1 MPTSTRTL
9 SGFFENIYREVVDLS
24 MRVQPDEHP
33 MVMRVL
39 TSDRNFERFK
49 TYAGLG
55 RPQVKPE
62 LSPIQFDDPI
72 EGPHREV
79 EHQTTAIGFKI
90 SYEAME
96 DDKFGIGSQTAG
108 SLGDSLR
115 EGYEED
121 FAALWNNCL
130 ATDGNP
136 VLTYDGVSI
145 ANDAHVPLGQGVATQ
160 DNLFTGDVSLSL
172 LQSFRYHFRNL
183 VNDRGLRN
191 QGHRLATVIIAPD
204 ATTEPLLDQMIG
216 GTGMQPFTA
225 DNTVHELAELRTQ
238 IKKVVYSYMTDTDR
252 TIGLSQMALTKEGGP
267 AAIWRRRPSMT
278 SWDDDAIQGSCF
290 AGSYRNSSVCPD
302 WHGIAVS
309 GG

>member
-1 MPTSTRTL
+1 MSTSTRTL
-9 SGFFENIYREVVDLS
+9 SGFYENIYREVVDLS
-24 MRVQPDEHP
+24 MREQPDEHP

-49 TYAGLG
+49 SYAGLG

-62 LSPIQFDDPI
+62 LTPIQFDDPI
-72 EGPHREV
+72 EGQERQI

-90 SYEAME
+90 SFEAME
-96 DDKFGIGSQTAG
+96 DDKFGIGSQTAS

-121 FAALWNNCL
+121 FAGLWNNCL
-130 ATDGNP
+130 ATDANP
-136 VLTYDGVSI
+136 VLTFDGLSI
-145 ANDAHVPLGQGVATQ
+145 ANDSHTRLDQGPTQ
-160 DNLFTGDVSLSL
+160 DNLFTGDVSISL
-172 LQSFRYHFRNL
+172 LQSGRYHFRNL
-183 VNDRGLRN
+183 LNDRGLRN
-191 QGHRLATVIIAPD
+191 QGHKLARVIIAPD
-204 ATTEPLLDQMIG
+204 ATTEPLLDQILG
-216 GTGMQPFTA
+216 ATMQPFTA
-225 DNTVHELAELRTQ
+225 DVHTPHELGPFRSIT
-238 IKKVVYSYMTDTDR
+238 KHVYSYLTDTDR
-252 TIGLSQMALTKEGGP
+252 TIMLSQMALTKEGGP
-267 AAIWRRRPSMT
+267 AAIWRRQPSMT